1 MVSSLAV
8 VVIGRNEGDRLGA
21 CLSALRDCGAPLIYV
36 DSGSTD
42 GSVGLARRYAT
53 AVVELDPGL
62 PFTAA
67 RARNEGLRK
76 ALELQPGLELVQF
89 VDGDC
94 EMSAEWLGQGASLL
108 RQRADIAIVCGCVRE
123 RSPDRSVYNRL
134 CGLEW
139 KAPLG
144 EVRAC
149 GGNAMARVSVLREFS
164 GFHSGLISGEEREL
178 CIRLRQRG
186 WKVFRCEAPMVV
198 HDANMTRFSQ
208 WWKRALRSGWGYAE
222 VGRLHPE
229 DPVVAHEN
237 RSIFFW
243 GILLPAFVLSLA
255 VPTGGLSLLA
265 LLGYPVL
272 LVRVYRG
279 LAGRG
284 MAPGDALLKAAFTVL
299 ARLPQAVGRLQ
310 FAILHPLGRRRRV
323 VDWRTGA

>member
-1 MVSSLAV
+1 MAASLAV

-42 GSVGLARRYAT
+42 GSVELARRYAT
-53 AVVELDPGL
+53 AVVELDPAL

-67 RARNEGLRK
+67 RARNEGLGK
-76 ALELQPGLELVQF
+76 ALEIQPGLELVQF

-94 EMSAEWLGQGASLL
+94 EMSAEWLGLGASLL
-108 RQRADIAIVCGCVRE
+108 RQRADVAIVCGCVRE

-134 CGLEW
+134 CDLEW
-139 KAPLG
+139 KGPLG
-144 EVRAC
+144 EIRAC
-149 GGNAMARVSVLREFS
+149 GGNAMAKVSVLRQVS
-164 GFHSGLISGEEREL
+164 GFHSGLIGGEEPEL
-178 CIRLRQRG
+178 CIRLRRRG
-186 WKVFRCEAPMVV
+186 WKVVRCEAPMVV

-229 DPVVAHEN
+229 DPVLTHQN

-243 GILLPAFVLSLA
+243 GILLPILA
-255 VPTGGLSLLA
+255 LTLAAPTGGLSLLA
-265 LLGYPVL
+265 FLGYPVL

-284 MAPGDALLKAAFTVL
+284 MASGDALLKAAFTVL
-299 ARLPQAVGRLQ
+299 AKLPQAVGQLQ
-310 FAILHPLGRRRRV
+310 FAFLRSLGRGRRI
-323 VDWRTGA
+323 VDWRAGA